1 MTSTPKYSPRGPLA
15 LGSAHSGSGAGG
27 ERLSPSQPRG
37 RSRRGRFGSG
47 SDRAAGNSRLRRSK
61 PGMCPQPRRWAGCLQ
76 PRPSGAAGSPPPSP
90 PPPPPGGFRTR
101 MLGTPAP
108 RASPGGS
115 APGAPAVP
123 AAPALLPAPVR
134 LLRPV
139 RRSLLR
145 PRRLLP
151 LPAPPRRPRARISAG
166 TMIPTTATPT
176 RPAVLPPL
184 PARPATPAAAR
195 PSPTAIHPAKPR
207 KTRAPAAPLPLRLPA
222 APGNPLPRTARPGIT
237 AAVRRPTMTARG
249 IKGWSS

>member
-101 MLGTPAP
+101 MLGTPRP
-108 RASPGGS
+108 PGF
-115 APGAPAVP
+115 
-123 AAPALLPAPVR
+123 
-134 LLRPV
+134 
-139 RRSLLR
+139 
-145 PRRLLP
+145 PRRLSTGSTGGSLLVSHLP
-151 LPAPPRRPRARISAG
+151 PPGETRSPRWGGEAVPGGDTGCGSAVPFNSFPAPPE
-166 TMIPTTATPT
+166 
-176 RPAVLPPL
+176 
-184 PARPATPAAAR
+184 
-195 PSPTAIHPAKPR
+195 
-207 KTRAPAAPLPLRLPA
+207 
-222 APGNPLPRTARPGIT
+222 GNPEPLWG
-237 AAVRRPTMTARG
+237 AVEG
-249 IKGWSS
+249 

>member
-115 APGAPAVP
+115 APGAPA
-123 AAPALLPAPVR
+123 AR
-134 LLRPV
+134 S
-139 RRSLLR
+139 SLLTC
-145 PRRLLP
+145 RRRGKP
-151 LPAPPRRPRARISAG
+151 GVRVGGGEAVPGSDTGCGSAVPFNSFPAPPE
-166 TMIPTTATPT
+166 
-176 RPAVLPPL
+176 
-184 PARPATPAAAR
+184 
-195 PSPTAIHPAKPR
+195 
-207 KTRAPAAPLPLRLPA
+207 
-222 APGNPLPRTARPGIT
+222 GNPEPLWG
-237 AAVRRPTMTARG
+237 AVEG
-249 IKGWSS
+249 